1 MSKKIVILANSRKLS
16 GRCVAGK
23 DEYGKWIRLTKNGH
37 NPIPVNEAINF
48 GMLKV
53 LEVEGIISRP
63 SRQFNYHSENANYT
77 RATAINDLDIETV
90 DKLSDH
96 PENIFGTGKLVTEV
110 EVQKLRESL
119 LFVKVT
125 NFTIYVKS
133 GGQYPDKLR
142 GQFTYNGTMYSDI
155 AVTDSFVEARLSTCR
170 SPYQETYEE
179 AYITISLGEIFN
191 GYAYKLISGVIII
204 P

>member
-23 DEYGKWIRLTKNGH
+23 DEYGNWIRLTKNGH
-37 NPIPVNEAINF
+37 NPIPISEAINY

-53 LEVEGIISRP
+53 LQVEGIISRP

-77 RATAINDLDIETV
+77 RATSINDLDIETV
-90 DKLSDH
+90 DRLLDH
-96 PENIFGTGKLVTEV
+96 PEDIFGTGKQVAEL
-110 EVQKLRESL
+110 EVQNLNESL
-119 LFVKVT
+119 LLVEVSD
-125 NFTIYVKS
+125 FTIYVKN

-142 GQFTYNGTMYSDI
+142 GKFTYNGTMYSDI
-155 AVTDSFVEARLSTCR
+155 AVTDSFVEGRLSTCR
-170 SPYQETYEE
+170 SPYQETYET

-191 GYAYKLISGVIII
+191 GYAYKLISGVII